1 MKCLFSSVASQQVL
15 KKKMI
20 SLVLFGPTADSNG
33 KMLSLHRQDFPS
45 KFL

>member
-15 KKKMI
+15 KKMI
-20 SLVLFGPTADSNG
+20 SLVFFGPTANSNG

>member
-15 KKKMI
+15 QKII

-33 KMLSLHRQDFPS
+33 KMLSPFRQDFSS